1 MGPLSLWRPVVPF
14 PHWNPMSKYSELL
27 ETKCL
32 VKKARGHPPPD
43 AGLRQPEHV
52 LDETRIQIEASSR
65 LRLRG
70 LDLSVFDAEFAVW
83 ACPQASEFIVAL
95 HARRATADGLEGR
108 ARFLRGMF
116 RLQDGAGMAA
126 QVTSGSP
133 TPGEGAPF
141 GEDLP
146 SHGLQRITDRF
157 KSAEVA
163 LREAD
168 FVHILLRKEC
178 EKPDTQQPQQ
188 QLHEQERLRQQHGN
202 QQQNWEHLKQIS
214 MSVVGLEGLPGQHLE
229 FDEAQLNAAAISRSR
244 RSKSR
249 APTCDSSN
257 NSSDISPAVVAAAR
271 AAAEAIAS
279 AAVKETASPPDAA
292 TAALAGA
299 TEAAAGAAFAR
310 VYAIQERRGAWLLPG
325 CLTLPQQL
333 LLSDEV
339 CCSLLRPPAVCNL
352 CQHQQQR
359 PSQVQGS
366 YNASIPR
373 GGCSSESRESGCA
386 AAEGVALTL
395 STELRKCSR
404 MPALKQLS
412 GDPRTLPLTSN
423 GSISSTWRQWQLH
436 QSEVGATAAEQ
447 EAMAEQRLLLH
458 YLPPP
463 RELRWSSIGSQVYDW
478 GRRAYYTDPSE
489 KQLSSDSLARL
500 NDAQSCCRDSITS
513 SSSSNSSS
521 GVVLPAVL
529 HYLAGY
535 ALNTV
540 HLQRQQTVA
549 SSSTPDAPAAST
561 AAAVELAAYL
571 QTALV
576 NVYRAGD
583 RLRGHKDD
591 AEVNGL
597 VPLVSIREEP
607 LPLVLRSGDLLIL
620 SGPARLLLHGVPKL
634 LYYTPKPPKLA
645 TRCEKCTDG
654 GGGDGWKP
662 LQSSCNNVD
671 SSKIITSPHTFA
683 RHANGLRRGQQLS
696 PPPELLLFGKRF
708 ADDQPEPK
716 QQQITQL
723 VEYVKCL
730 PHLLRVEVILRE
742 IIREKEKRIEY
753 WQQRLLSVY
762 RELQH
767 LRLNLSCRGT

>member
-1 MGPLSLWRPVVPF
+1 
-14 PHWNPMSKYSELL
+14 MSEDADLL
-27 ETKCL
+27 PQ
-32 VKKARGHPPPD
+32 VF
-43 AGLRQPEHV
+43 RQ
-52 LDETRIQIEASSR
+52 A
-65 LRLRG
+65 
-70 LDLSVFDAEFAVW
+70 
-83 ACPQASEFIVAL
+83 QASEFIVAL

-168 FVHILLRKEC
+168 FVHILLRKE
-178 EKPDTQQPQQ
+178 
-188 QLHEQERLRQQHGN
+188 
-202 QQQNWEHLKQIS
+202 W
-214 MSVVGLEGLPGQHLE
+214 LPGQHLE

-249 APTCDSSN
+249 APT
-257 NSSDISPAVVAAAR
+257 
-271 AAAEAIAS
+271 
-279 AAVKETASPPDAA
+279 
-292 TAALAGA
+292 
-299 TEAAAGAAFAR
+299 
-310 VYAIQERRGAWLLPG
+310 
-325 CLTLPQQL
+325 
-333 LLSDEV
+333 
-339 CCSLLRPPAVCNL
+339 PPAVCNL

-500 NDAQSCCRDSITS
+500 NDAHL
-513 SSSSNSSS
+513 
-521 GVVLPAVL
+521 GLPCL
-529 HYLAGY
+529 FLLGG
-535 ALNTV
+535 
-540 HLQRQQTVA
+540 
-549 SSSTPDAPAAST
+549 STR
-561 AAAVELAAYL
+561 E
-571 QTALV
+571 
-576 NVYRAGD
+576 
-583 RLRGHKDD
+583 
-591 AEVNGL
+591 
-597 VPLVSIREEP
+597 EEP

-723 VEYVKCL
+723 VEYSSERSASVAIAMVL
-730 PHLLRVEVILRE
+730 SAAYGMAGNGDTSTG
-742 IIREKEKRIEY
+742 RIFMLHEA
-753 WQQRLLSVY
+753 
-762 RELQH
+762 
-767 LRLNLSCRGT
+767 